1 MRPERQMDS
10 AASVSQAPCRPDPA
24 EPEVTIIIPTYQR
37 AENLRGALRSC
48 LMQRMDSAQTFEIV
62 VVDNSPD
69 GSAAAVVADLKQE
82 SVPVRYVHEPR
93 PGISHARNTGFACA
107 RGRFLALLDDDEQ
120 ASPDWLEYLIR
131 AQQTCDADVVFG
143 PVYPEFER
151 RPERHL
157 RFLQSFYTYTLK
169 RPTGSLIGARSTNN
183 ALVRRACVHT
193 PEPFAV
199 DLGLIGGE
207 DVLFFSQLR
216 AHGTRFV
223 WCAEGFV
230 TERIPPERT
239 RWSYIWRRAFQRGQC
254 RASTPMRL
262 APPRRTHTL
271 FWMIVGL
278 LQLLVLLPAV
288 CGLWLIDR
296 HRALYCAWKMIGG
309 LGKVFWMKRFRPQ
322 VYREP
327 LSSAISHRYPRAGKS
342 MLRFVQTNSGLFFR
356 WSSLQTV
363 LLVCWHALRT
373 RATGS
378 DFKKKTKSPTHRSC
392 GSSQSDDHILC
403 QCLQTVGVRA
413 EPQISIL

>member
-1 MRPERQMDS
+1 VRPEHQMDS
-10 AASVSQAPCRPDPA
+10 ASVSQAPCRPDPA

-37 AENLRGALRSC
+37 AESLRGALRSC

-93 PGISHARNTGFACA
+93 PGISHARNTGFARA

-120 ASPDWLEYLIR
+120 ASPNWLGYLIR
-131 AQQTCDADVVFG
+131 TQQTCDADVVFG

-169 RPTGSLIGARSTNN
+169 RPTGSLVGARSTNN

-199 DLGLIGGE
+199 DLGLSGGE
-207 DVLFFSQLR
+207 DVVFFSQLC
-216 AHGTRFV
+216 AHGARFV
-223 WCAEGFV
+223 WCAEAVV

-239 RWSYIWRRAFQRGQC
+239 HWSYVWRRSFQRGQC

-262 APPRRTHTL
+262 DPPRRLRTA
-271 FWMIVGL
+271 FWMVIGAG
-278 LQLLVLLPAV
+278 QFMALLPAV
-288 CGLWLIDR
+288 CVLWLVDR
-296 HRALYCAWKMIGG
+296 ESALSCVWKMIGG
-309 LGKVFWMKRFRPQ
+309 LGKVFWMRRFRPQ
-322 VYREP
+322 AYQRP
-327 LSSAISHRYPRAGKS
+327 AARAVAQ
-342 MLRFVQTNSGLFFR
+342 L
-356 WSSLQTV
+356 
-363 LLVCWHALRT
+363 
-373 RATGS
+373 
-378 DFKKKTKSPTHRSC
+378 
-392 GSSQSDDHILC
+392 
-403 QCLQTVGVRA
+403 
-413 EPQISIL
+413 